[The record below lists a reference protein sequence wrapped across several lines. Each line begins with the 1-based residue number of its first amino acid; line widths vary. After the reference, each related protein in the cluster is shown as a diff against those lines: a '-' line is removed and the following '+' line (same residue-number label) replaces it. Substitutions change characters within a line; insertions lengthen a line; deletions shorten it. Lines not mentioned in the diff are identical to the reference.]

1 MDAVISKT
9 QKGLLTGICHVIVL
23 VIDGVRKTE
32 SWDDES
38 PDDPRDGLPTSHNIP
53 FQTELLKQC
62 GVLLYNFHVG
72 GPRQG
77 RKLTVPGHMALV
89 TGEHQQLYNDGSEGS
104 RFRTILEDY
113 ALASPGSSPMEK
125 TWVVTSKKKLIV
137 LAETKRLD
145 FPIPHMCGKLVHL
158 RRNGEPHEYKRSD
171 MSDQETAG
179 ELCEIMNRHLPAITV
194 VNLKGPDHHAHRDR
208 WNDYNRSIRECDS
221 IVHKVWA
228 TIQSN
233 PKLRDTTLVLVTH
246 DHGRHSDNKHEGYIN
261 HGCNC
266 AGCDNISLLALCNT
280 YRGLSPSQRV
290 ETRPS
295 EQIDVHRTIAHI
307 FGIPTQCGQ
316 GRVLRELFVRRDD
329 GAR

>member
-9 QKGLLTGICHVIVL
+9 QKGLLTGICHVVVL

-32 SWDDES
+32 SWDDKS
-38 PDDPRDGLPTSHNIP
+38 PDDPRDGLPTSYNIP
-53 FQTELLKQC
+53 FQTKLLKQC

-77 RKLTVPGHMALV
+77 RKLTVPGHMALI

-104 RFRTILEDY
+104 LFRTILEDY
-113 ALASPGSSPMEK
+113 ALSSPNRRPIEEMA
-125 TWVVTSKKKLIV
+125 WVVTSKKKLTV
-137 LAETKRLD
+137 LAKTEQLGC
-145 FPIPHMCGKLVHL
+145 PIPHVCGKRVRLH
-158 RRNGEPHEYKRSD
+158 NGEHKQSD

-179 ELCEIMNRHLPAITV
+179 ELCEIINGHIPAITV

-208 WNDYNRSIRECDS
+208 WDDYNRSIRECDS

-233 PKLRDTTLVLVTH
+233 PKLRNTTLVLVTH
-246 DHGRHSDNKHEGYIN
+246 DHGRHSDNKSEGYIQ

-266 AGCDNISLLALCNT
+266 AGCDNLSLLALCNA
-280 YRGLSPSQRV
+280 YRGLRPSQRV
-290 ETRPS
+290 DTRPS

-307 FGIPTQCGQ
+307 LGVPTQCGQ
-316 GRVLRELFVRRDD
+316 GRVLRELFVRQ
-329 GAR
+329 